1 MRERTMGF
9 EHIDR
14 IVAALRQA
22 GYEPF
27 SQLRGYLITGNAAY
41 ITRRGN
47 ARELIRSVDLWQ
59 LQMYLQQMAAPST
72 SETPRPVKVPPA
84 NFRK

>member
-14 IVAALRQA
+14 IVAALQQA
-22 GYEPF
+22 GYEPI

-59 LQMYLQQMAAPST
+59 LQMYLQQMTA
-72 SETPRPVKVPPA
+72 
-84 NFRK
+84 